1 MLPTGLYHC
10 LHDGEEFCLVLLSP
24 DTAAG
29 TIGLV
34 PAQRLMKIKRKKEGY
49 GLWRTR
55 NTS

>member
-1 MLPTGLYHC
+1 MLSTGRYHC
-10 LHDGEEFCLVLLSP
+10 LHEGEEFCLVLLSP